1 MLNFEFL
8 VKDLFLHHILCITFG
23 GKYYFDVTF
32 AAEVLI
38 VIISCW
44 RSPKTIQAVHPHTHK
59 KKKKKKK
66 KKNVS
71 FMGCIQ
77 TRKQPWQVLDCRVM
91 FVVNILI
98 IKKLPCFFFFFFLF
112 FNCYL
117 AAPQPTL
124 GHFRGDSFNK
134 LILNT
139 AFSAILTRRSPGA
152 S

>member
-44 RSPKTIQAVHPHTHK
+44 RIRKPFKQFIHNK
-59 KKKKKKK
+59 KKIKKK

-77 TRKQPWQVLDCRVM
+77 RRKQPWQVLDCRVM

-124 GHFRGDSFNK
+124 GHFRGDSFNN